1 MSLQSV
7 ILLGIAD
14 DLLDIRWRHKVLIP
28 AIASCPVLI
37 VYFVDYGVT
46 KIVLPFPFQTY
57 LGRQTLDLGWVYY
70 VHMAAVSI
78 FCPNS
83 INMLAG
89 INGVEVLQSLVIAAL
104 LLVNDSL
111 YLVPWFLTKNSAR
124 NPAIDS
130 HLSSTYYLIPFIAV
144 SLALWWHNKYPARVF
159 VGDTYCYFA
168 GMVFAVVG
176 ILGHFSKTLML
187 LFVPQIFNFFLS
199 CPQLFNLVPCP
210 RHRLP
215 RFDHSTQLMLPS
227 TADIEQPLHPLVSIP
242 LTVLDYMRVVRV
254 TRDPESGRIVKTT
267 NLTLLNMWLCMFG
280 AMREDVLA
288 RHITALQMGCG
299 MVGLVARHSL
309 ALYVFAQ
316 DNTPWDLGRS
326 AGVAW
331 KSS

>member
-1 MSLQSV
+1 MSLQSI

-28 AIASCPVLI
+28 AFASLPVLI

-46 KIVLPFPFQTY
+46 RIVLPLPLQAY
-57 LGRQTLDLGWVYY
+57 LGRETLDLGWVYY

-89 INGVEVLQSLVIAAL
+89 INGVEVSQSLVIAAL
-104 LLVNDSL
+104 LLVNDAL
-111 YLVPWFLTKNSAR
+111 YLVPWSLQNSSR

-144 SLALWWHNKYPARVF
+144 SLALWWQNRYPASVF

-199 CPQLFNLVPCP
+199 CPQLFNLLPCP

-215 RFDHSTQLMLPS
+215 KFDETSQLMFPS
-227 TADIEQPLHPLVSIP
+227 TTDIEQPLHPLVSTALEI
-242 LTVLDYMRVVRV
+242 LDYLHIVRV
-254 TRDPESGRIVKTT
+254 TRDLKSKQIVKTT
-267 NLTLLNMWLCMFG
+267 NLTLLNMWLSMFG
-280 AMREDVLA
+280 PMRESVLA
-288 RHITALQMGCG
+288 GQIAMLQVVCG
-299 MVGLVARHSL
+299 VVGLIARHSL

-316 DNTPWDLGRS
+316 DNTPWDLGLS
-326 AGVAW
+326 AGIAS
-331 KSS
+331 KS